1 MLEEFTER
9 IIEVNRTAKKTK
21 GGNRMAFSALV
32 VVGDKKGRVGLA
44 LAKASE
50 VALAIRK
57 AIGKA
62 KKNLMEFPLV
72 GEAKTIPHA
81 VELKKGAVRIL
92 LKPAPAG
99 TGVRAGGPL
108 RSPLEVAGV
117 QNIVGKMLGTRNKKG
132 NAYAVIEALG
142 KLKKPEEKLR

>member
-1 MLEEFTER
+1 
-9 IIEVNRTAKKTK
+9 
-21 GGNRMAFSALV
+21 MAFSALV
-32 VVGDKKGRVGLA
+32 VVGDKKGRLGLA
-44 LAKASE
+44 LTKAPE

-57 AIGKA
+57 AVNKA
-62 KKNLMEFPLV
+62 KKTLIEFPLV

-92 LKPAPAG
+92 LKPAPSG

-132 NAYAVIEALG
+132 NTYAVIEAL
-142 KLKKPEEKLR
+142 KRLKAPNERLR